1 MSRWLAAGTP
11 AQKRAFVL
19 QISWNYVITSHLLYF
34 KDLNEIY
41 HSALPLDGPGQQ
53 TGLGEALQHL
63 VELVLQGGLV
73 VPALLQLVGHVV
85 PAMLQLVGLVVRVL
99 REDEADRHLGK
110 TGHQSRVWGNE
121 THLKFSV

>member
-19 QISWNYVITSHLLYF
+19 QTSWNYVITSHLLYF

-53 TGLGEALQHL
+53 TGLGETLQHL
-63 VELVLQGGLV
+63 VELVLQGDLV
-73 VPALLQLVGHVV
+73 VPAL
-85 PAMLQLVGLVVRVL
+85 LQLVGLVVRVL

>member
-1 MSRWLAAGTP
+1 M
-11 AQKRAFVL
+11 
-19 QISWNYVITSHLLYF
+19 
-34 KDLNEIY
+34 
-41 HSALPLDGPGQQ
+41 PLDGPGQQ

-73 VPALLQLVGHVV
+73 VLALLRF
-85 PAMLQLVGLVVRVL
+85 VGLVVHGGLMVRVL

>member
-19 QISWNYVITSHLLYF
+19 QIAWNYVITSHLLYF

-73 VPALLQLVGHVV
+73 VLALLQLVGLVV
-85 PAMLQLVGLVVRVL
+85 QGVLVVRVL

>member
-1 MSRWLAAGTP
+1 M
-11 AQKRAFVL
+11 
-19 QISWNYVITSHLLYF
+19 SWNYVITSHILYF

-63 VELVLQGGLV
+63 VELVLQGDLV
-73 VPALLQLVGHVV
+73 VPAL
-85 PAMLQLVGLVVRVL
+85 LQLVGLVVRVL